1 MSGGSLTRILNNQIY
16 NQTIIASQKIQPG
29 SIVGSLFA
37 SNVTVPGDLLIAG
50 NLFVLGNS
58 IQTTISSTNTY
69 VNDPLLTLNNGF
81 TGTNTYDEGLVFNRG
96 SATNTGFFWS
106 EVFKEF
112 RLVYTTE
119 TGTTYGNIN
128 ATGLAN
134 LAISNFVATGI
145 STFANLISGTIIA
158 SAANI
163 STAYHNTLNVTGNV
177 LLGLTQASAIN
188 NTPIGN
194 AIASSGAFTTL
205 FANSQ
210 VTFSANTASTNSSTG
225 ALVVNGGVGIG
236 GNLSIGGNLNVIGN
250 SFVISSNSGVFYG
263 NSVGAGALY
272 AGVVGYVAQPFTTIQ
287 TSGNA
292 NNYIQLNL
300 QNINGGASASG
311 DIVVTMDTG
320 NATVGYIDMGINSSG
335 FVGGAGNELNYPGDG
350 YLYVQGNAVTGSG
363 NLLISTDLAND
374 IVFSLNGQ
382 GSANEIA
389 RLNYAQNAL
398 LIKSTTAATTTT
410 SGALQVAG
418 GAGIAGNLVV
428 GGNIQAAGATAIG
441 STLNV
446 AGVTSITNT
455 TNATAIS
462 ASGAL
467 QVAGGASFTKDVWI
481 GGNLFVSNI
490 IGVTANVITVTDP
503 LLYLRNSNIAG
514 YNYDIGFYSAFT
526 GTGLGTINQY
536 QHTAVFRDP
545 LDNTWKFA
553 SNLAEPSASY
563 ITIDGTTVYDPIKA
577 GNLQLTVTTDSTS
590 ATTGALIVAGGA
602 GIGGNI
608 FQTGAYHQ
616 TSASNYIFATTPTS
630 VNAFT
635 SATTF
640 NIGGSGG
647 TLTINNPTI
656 VGSSIT
662 QTLFDTTALTVNFAR
677 TGNVTMN
684 APTGTTTL
692 QGNAVVGSVTQST
705 NYTNGAL
712 TVGGGAGINGSLNIS
727 SGKLLTLGA
736 DLVSNVVYPENAVQI
751 VSNANVYSRIS
762 IQNLSTQQGA
772 ASEFLAVTNNGS
784 NISGYISTGITG
796 IGFNSAGLNSIV
808 SPQDGYTYT
817 STGNLVISGAKD
829 LIFAANALSQVGVRI
844 SKAYANV
851 GVQYSTPATSST
863 TGALTSVG
871 GISTKANLYVSRGA
885 TINSDNGIEAF
896 TVKSSTSGNVA
907 IFANVVGTAGTS
919 TTETVIIGGSNLAVQ
934 TGVILKV
941 NGQTS
946 MMLPVGPQA
955 ARPSSQGGVDVA
967 GMIRFNSTSNLLEYY
982 DGTNWQVAG
991 STFTVI
997 SDRQFSGNVGGG
1009 YGNVDGTNTTFTIQ
1023 SNATTSGTLV
1033 AINGVMQFPT
1043 LAYSVSGATLTFTEP
1058 PAPGDVI
1065 DVRILT
1071 TTATVS
1077 SIANGN
1083 GVNQLVADNT
1093 GVSFYTGTNSTIEQV
1108 LIDPVGNFNFLNQ
1121 NHITYTQAPVNIPT
1135 AGSPVVIDTFSQTAY
1150 TTGKYTIQSKVGT
1163 ANFETYES
1171 HVITDGAGNAYI
1183 STFGIVNNG
1192 TSFGTISA
1200 NVVSGNVRVYY
1211 TSTIAQA
1218 NVKAFGTYIV

>member
-16 NQTIIASQKIQPG
+16 NQTIIASQKIAAG

-37 SNVTVPGDLLIAG
+37 SNITVPGDLLIAG

-81 TGTNTYDEGLVFNRG
+81 TGTNTYDEGLIFNRG

-106 EVFKEF
+106 EYFKEF
-112 RLVYTTE
+112 RLVYTSE

-134 LAISNFVATGI
+134 LAVSNFVATGI
-145 STFANLISGTIIA
+145 STFANLITGTIIA
-158 SAANI
+158 SSANI
-163 STAYHNTLNVTGNV
+163 STAYHNTLNVAGNV
-177 LLGLTQASAIN
+177 LLGLTQAAAVN

-210 VTFSANTASTNSSTG
+210 VTFSANTASTNTGTG

-236 GNLSIGGNLNVIGN
+236 GNLFIGGNLNVIGN
-250 SFVISSNSGVFYG
+250 SYVISSNSGVFYG
-263 NSVGAGALY
+263 NAVGAGAIY
-272 AGVVGYVAQPFTTIQ
+272 AGVVGYVPQPFTTIQ

-320 NATVGYIDMGINSSG
+320 NATVGFIDMGINSSG

-389 RLNYAQNAL
+389 RFNYAQNAL

-428 GGNIQAAGATAIG
+428 GGNIQAAGATALG

-503 LLYLRNSNIAG
+503 LLYLRNSNISA

-536 QHTAVFRDP
+536 QHTSIFRDP
-545 LDNTWKFA
+545 LDNTWKFV

-563 ITIDGTTVYDPIKA
+563 ITLDGTTVYDPIKA

-608 FQTGAYHQ
+608 FQSGAYYQ

-640 NIGGSGG
+640 NIGGSSG

-656 VGSSIT
+656 VGTSIT
-662 QTLFDTTALTVNFAR
+662 QTLFDATALTVNFAR

-712 TVGGGAGINGSLNIS
+712 TVGGGIGANGSLNLSRNNVI
-727 SGKLLTLGA
+727 TLGA
-736 DLVSNVVYPENAVQI
+736 DLISNVVYSENAVQI
-751 VSNANVYSRIS
+751 VSSANAVSRIS
-762 IQNLSTQQGA
+762 IQNISTGSSA
-772 ASEFLAVTNNGS
+772 TSEFVVTTSSGS
-784 NISGYISTGITG
+784 NIGGYASFGIAGTNTASGVVKPLDA
-796 IGFNSAGLNSIV
+796 FL
-808 SPQDGYTYT
+808 YT
-817 STGNLVISGAKD
+817 SSGSPANLVISGAKD
-829 LIFAANALSQVGVRI
+829 LVLAANGLSSVGIRI
-844 SKAYANV
+844 SATNANV
-851 GVQYSTPATSST
+851 GVQYSTAATSST

-885 TINSDNGIEAF
+885 TINSDNSIEAF

-982 DGTNWQVAG
+982 DGTNWQIAG

-1083 GVNQLVADNT
+1083 GVNQFVADNT
-1093 GVSFYTGTNSTIEQV
+1093 GVSLWSGTNSTVEQV